1 MPNFLKKMSFA
12 GMIMKDYFHVEGF
25 ALSLVIK
32 KRNFDEK
39 TEAVYTSYYFLQIAI
54 FLNWYLYLSILKR
67 RT

>member
-12 GMIMKDYFHVEGF
+12 GMIVKDYFHVEGF

-39 TEAVYTSYYFLQIAI
+39 TEAVYTS
-54 FLNWYLYLSILKR
+54 
-67 RT
+67 

>member
-1 MPNFLKKMSFA
+1 
-12 GMIMKDYFHVEGF
+12 MIMKDYFHVEGF

-54 FLNWYLYLSILKR
+54 FLNWYLYLSNLKR

>member
-32 KRNFDEK
+32 ERNFDEK

-54 FLNWYLYLSILKR
+54 FLNWYLYLSNLKR

>member
-1 MPNFLKKMSFA
+1 MPNFLKKISSA
-12 GMIMKDYFHVEGF
+12 GMIVKDYFHVEGF

-39 TEAVYTSYYFLQIAI
+39 TEAVNTSYYFLQIAI
-54 FLNWYLYLSILKR
+54 FLNWYLYLSNLKS